1 MKYLF
6 ASIVFLSFYKLEA
19 GRIVQ
24 LVDFLCGCEYC
35 ETINPTEPLDIG
47 RHFITCHS
55 WRDATLKTMEIME
68 QMKKPDVKIE
78 KREEQTKN
86 KIIREEADEH
96 VNIYNDYMWRQESIL
111 HGWSYSTTH
120 QAFSLED
127 MWLYLEDFGWTWTF
141 GQEKAFLYTEHNGW
155 IYLMLYKN
163 TRILYWYDRRIW
175 MTVSRFKQECQK

>member
-6 ASIVFLSFYKLEA
+6 ASIVFLCFYKLEA
-19 GRIVQ
+19 GRIIQ
-24 LVDFLCGCEYC
+24 LKDFLCGCEYC
-35 ETINPTEPLDIG
+35 NTVPTGEPLDIG
-47 RHFITCHS
+47 RHMIMCHS

-96 VNIYNDYMWRQESIL
+96 VNIYNDYMWRQENIL

-120 QAFSLED
+120 QTFSLED